1 MTNTSE
7 YTPGPDSAVAQNG
20 RGKSGTNSFG
30 FINVACGTHVDLVI
44 AFTVN
49 GTPAILERFYMTYA
63 DLDSDNAGLMHE
75 YFGVFS
81 PYQEKYLGNVTEL
94 DERAMDSGGRKWVS
108 TKPGTGSN
116 NPNNPNFLTS
126 AEQNRAVTLEFVN
139 TSSIKVVVGVTKSG
153 DVCNGAR
160 NVMFA
165 LRSNMVPYVCNTC
178 TVATNGSPSCCA
190 DGASWSGL
198 CGDAAKQASG
208 KKYFSFKD
216 GFDACPTASPTANP
230 TKSETPSPTASP
242 TASPTPNTNQ
252 ITPSPTKSST
262 VSAVGDPHMINVKG
276 EKFDLVR
283 SGRIQ
288 LLRVPL
294 EAVAEEANLTV
305 DAMIVDMAGS
315 IDGCTTAPYIQTVTF
330 GGRWLGGRSLAVS
343 SKAGK
348 MQVLLDGMWPM
359 VSAQP
364 EAIGSV
370 KLAYVHPTAME
381 LQVGD
386 ASVRVSHGVQMFHFF
401 LNMQASSLSSLGY
414 TLGGLLGGD
423 DHRPFSTLPSE
434 CFVGSSMRLASTS
447 RAGTSNNALLASA
460 SLWS

>member
-1 MTNTSE
+1 
-7 YTPGPDSAVAQNG
+7 
-20 RGKSGTNSFG
+20 
-30 FINVACGTHVDLVI
+30 
-44 AFTVN
+44 
-49 GTPAILERFYMTYA
+49 
-63 DLDSDNAGLMHE
+63 
-75 YFGVFS
+75 
-81 PYQEKYLGNVTEL
+81 
-94 DERAMDSGGRKWVS
+94 
-108 TKPGTGSN
+108 
-116 NPNNPNFLTS
+116 
-126 AEQNRAVTLEFVN
+126 
-139 TSSIKVVVGVTKSG
+139 
-153 DVCNGAR
+153 
-160 NVMFA
+160 
-165 LRSNMVPYVCNTC
+165 
-178 TVATNGSPSCCA
+178 
-190 DGASWSGL
+190 
-198 CGDAAKQASG
+198 
-208 KKYFSFKD
+208 
-216 GFDACPTASPTANP
+216 
-230 TKSETPSPTASP
+230 
-242 TASPTPNTNQ
+242 
-252 ITPSPTKSST
+252 
-262 VSAVGDPHMINVKG
+262 MINVKG

-283 SGRIQ
+283 SGRMQ